1 MNTISLTVGLL
12 KKAIL
17 HNHYYFTININY
29 IGLKQLA
36 ESKSKAGA
44 PTGNNNA
51 GKNAP
56 WRDAINA
63 AMLKHKEYG
72 GSVER
77 ATTLREIA
85 AKLID
90 MALEGDLGAMKELGD
105 RVEGK
110 AKQTLDITNL
120 TPESMTT
127 DQLQEQLKEL
137 DNVDAD
143 S

>member
-1 MNTISLTVGLL
+1 MS
-12 KKAIL
+12 
-17 HNHYYFTININY
+17 
-29 IGLKQLA
+29 
-36 ESKSKAGA
+36 EDKSKAGA
-44 PTGNNNA
+44 PKGNNNA
-51 GKNAP
+51 GKGMP

-63 AMLKHKEYG
+63 AMLKHEKYG

-85 AKLID
+85 TKLID
-90 MALEGDLGAMKELGD
+90 MALEGDMSAIKELGD

-110 AKQTLDITNL
+110 AKQTVDITNL
-120 TPESMTT
+120 PPEGMTT
-127 DQLQEQLKEL
+127 DQLQEQLKNL